1 MSPERRERLRTFKHA
16 STLAM
21 FKHSTGTPKKPE
33 REKTHQDTEKLT
45 DWWRVA
51 SFIWDLLETVPD
63 TERESC
69 ASIQPF

>member
-45 DWWRVA
+45 D
-51 SFIWDLLETVPD
+51 
-63 TERESC
+63 
-69 ASIQPF
+69 